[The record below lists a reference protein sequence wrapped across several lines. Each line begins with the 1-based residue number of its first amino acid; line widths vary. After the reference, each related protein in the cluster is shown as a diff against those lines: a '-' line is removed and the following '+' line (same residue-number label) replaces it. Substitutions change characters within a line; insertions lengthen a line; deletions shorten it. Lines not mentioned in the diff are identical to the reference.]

1 MSSASAGKTTTAT
14 PTAATSKPA
23 VAVGTRHSGG
33 IKEGIKEYIDRFI
46 AFVIPIIIEFLR
58 LLPDGLV
65 FGIGLMTLLSFCT
78 SYAVLLFSMVE
89 LMIIQRLLSG
99 FIGSIAPTG
108 AGQNAGAAICQNGFA
123 FPNMLR
129 ISMIDSV
136 GKPTTF
142 PSSSMFFLVGVI
154 TYIISSIQQFKKEI
168 STLGGDVNLR
178 TTIATSLSML
188 FIIFMFM
195 YRVNYGCDSFG
206 NVLLTMIFG
215 LAAGIALVYQNL
227 ALFGRSGVN
236 VLNLPLIVSTTESGK
251 PMYVCGPT
259 QD

>member
-14 PTAATSKPA
+14 PTTATSKPA
-23 VAVGTRHSGG
+23 VAIGKRHSEG
-33 IKEGIKEYIDRFI
+33 IKEGIKETIDKI
-46 AFVIPIIIEFLR
+46 IGVVIPIIVEFLR

-65 FGIGLMTLLSFCT
+65 FGVALMSLLSFCT
-78 SYAVLLFSMVE
+78 SYGVLLFSMVE
-89 LMIIQRLLSG
+89 LMVIQRLLSG

-136 GKPTTF
+136 GKPSTF
-142 PSSSMFFLVGVI
+142 PSSSMFFLVAVV

-178 TTIATSLSML
+178 TTIATSLSIL
-188 FIIFMFM
+188 FMIFMFM
-195 YRVNYGCDSFG
+195 YRLNYGCDTFG
-206 NVLLTMIFG
+206 NILLTMILG
-215 LAAGIALVYQNL
+215 LAAGIAIVYQNL

-236 VLNLPLIVSTTESGK
+236 ILNLPLIVSTTESGK